1 MNLEK
6 VVPTLDELVDHFRAQ
21 AKRKG
26 LPSRY
31 WIVESHKH
39 KKDKVEPKI
48 EMVTTLAQDL
58 KRAEAEVKEMK
69 QKGEALPVDD
79 TITSLKPQALKK
91 RKRTRT
97 RQIIRYRATATLR
110 RPRKTKKQ
118 RNNKTGVSKP
128 KKLKGWEYYK

>member
-21 AKRKG
+21 AKWKG
-26 LPSRY
+26 PPPRY

-48 EMVTTLAQDL
+48 EMVTPLAQDL

-79 TITSLKPQALKK
+79 TITSLKPQTMKK
-91 RKRTRT
+91 RKRT
-97 RQIIRYRATATLR
+97 
-110 RPRKTKKQ
+110 KKQ
-118 RNNKTGVSKP
+118 RNYKTGVSKP